1 MYDFMGLR
9 HPALYPSL
17 PLLPSTVVQNP
28 FPILQC
34 GVGGSN
40 MLGWST
46 GGGTKTQ
53 AATEPT
59 HDDGV
64 VLR

>member
-1 MYDFMGLR
+1 
-9 HPALYPSL
+9 
-17 PLLPSTVVQNP
+17 
-28 FPILQC
+28 
-34 GVGGSN
+34 

-59 HDDGV
+59 HDDDGV
-64 VLR
+64 VFRWKMEMNRKQKKVKGRQEITSY